1 MTDLEYIDSHELTE
15 TSYVKLGNNSRN
27 LIISF
32 GSVNRHGGF
41 DRKTSLLELREKHG
55 DVDLLYMRDTKNFMV
70 GRGRHR
76 QMQLLGRWYLG
87 GLTGIGK
94 NINHTISFIQKIVR
108 KYTNV
113 ICIGTSMGGYASIL
127 FGSLLSVNHVIVGN
141 AQTDLEFVLK
151 HTYQKGKRKISR
163 LSHRKKE
170 CPATWN
176 KFANLCNH
184 LNESVN
190 YQVYYSGDH
199 VYIGNKAMGG
209 KNEAILHSTH
219 HLNNISSCPTV
230 KKFNSDP
237 EYSNFIEKTSQYL
250 I

>member
-1 MTDLEYIDSHELTE
+1 MDELNYIESQEDTDI
-15 TSYVKLGNNSRN
+15 SYVSIGKNSKN
-27 LIISF
+27 LIVCF
-32 GSVNRHGGF
+32 GSANVHGGF
-41 DRKTSLLELREKHG
+41 DRKTSLLEFREKHG

-70 GRGRHR
+70 GRGSHRH
-76 QMQLLGRWYLG
+76 MKLLGRWYLG
-87 GLTGIGK
+87 GLPGVGK
-94 NINHTISFIQKIVR
+94 NINHTISFLQNIVR

-113 ICIGTSMGGYASIL
+113 ICTGTSMGGYASIL

-151 HTYQKGKRKISR
+151 YTYKKGKRKISR

-199 VYIGNKAMGG
+199 AYIGNKAMGG
-209 KNEAILHSTH
+209 QSEAILHSEH
-219 HLNNISSCPTV
+219 HLNNIRHFKTV
-230 KKFNSDP
+230 KEFDSSLH
-237 EYSNFIEKTSQYL
+237 YSNFIEKISQYL

>member
-1 MTDLEYIDSHELTE
+1 MTDLEYIESHELTE

-76 QMQLLGRWYLG
+76 HMKLLGRWYLG
-87 GLTGIGK
+87 GLPGMGK
-94 NINHTISFIQKIVR
+94 NINHTISFLQNIVR

-113 ICIGTSMGGYASIL
+113 ICTGTSMGGYASIL
-127 FGSLLSVNHVIVGN
+127 FGSLLGVNHVIVGN

-151 HTYQKGKRKISR
+151 YTYKKGNRKISR

-176 KFANLCNH
+176 KFSNLRNH
-184 LNESVN
+184 MNNSVN

-199 VYIGNKAMGG
+199 VYLGNKAMGG
-209 KNEAILHSTH
+209 KNEAILHSEY
-219 HLNNISSCPTV
+219 HLNNIRHFKTV
-230 KKFNSDP
+230 KEFDSDQN
-237 EYSNFIEKTSQYL
+237 YSNFIEKISQYL